1 MAWGGWKEEL
11 DTVIY
16 PMRFNLQQFLDGVLV
31 LILPTCEQ
39 CSSRYSGMTVADVI
53 RADGVYVCPQCGK
66 QTVLNRLEMRF
77 IQDPFRYIPWEV
89 GPDGIVRE
97 GMAGR

>member
-16 PMRFNLQQFLDGVLV
+16 PMRFNLQALPDGVLT

-39 CSSRYSGMTVADVI
+39 CASSYSAMTVADVI
-53 RADGVYVCPQCGK
+53 RADGVYSCPQCGK
-66 QTVLNRLEMRF
+66 RTALNRLEMRF
-77 IQDPFRYIPWEV
+77 VKDPMRYIPWEV
-89 GPDGIVRE
+89 GPDGLAVQGE
-97 GMAGR
+97 WP